1 MTYGLTPRPVHD
13 DDVAA
18 VLAALAQLRRE
29 TPVPDA
35 TPVWRFSGRWFAP
48 TRVARR

>member
-18 VLAALAQLRRE
+18 VLAALAQIHRDA
-29 TPVPDA
+29 PVPDA
-35 TPVWRFSGRWFAP
+35 TPVWRFSGRWFSS
-48 TRVARR
+48 TRPAR